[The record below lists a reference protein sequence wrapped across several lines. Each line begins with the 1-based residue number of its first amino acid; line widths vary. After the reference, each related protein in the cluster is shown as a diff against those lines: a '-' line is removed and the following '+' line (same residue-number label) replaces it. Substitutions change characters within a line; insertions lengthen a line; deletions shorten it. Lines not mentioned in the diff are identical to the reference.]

1 MMSIGSVASRW
12 PEAVVWSGL
21 EALSMAGRMKMEW
34 ADGVARNIERIGALF
49 PGCVTEAR
57 GADGRLRAAIDFERL
72 RQELSDEARRQIG
85 RASCRERV

>member
-1 MMSIGSVASRW
+1 
-12 PEAVVWSGL
+12 
-21 EALSMAGRMKMEW
+21 MAGRMKMEW

-72 RQELSDEARRQIG
+72 RQELSDEATH
-85 RASCRERV
+85 